1 MVSCDSG
8 AAFGN
13 PERSILSRAPHPP
26 THQMRQ
32 SCVRAGVVTSTTK
45 QFVRLSL
52 SLFSKKDAKYFE
64 KHEVRFGLAVR
75 PEQYPGGEAD
85 VVEACNGSGV
95 LVEEVVAAVHK
106 TGDSVRLYST
116 RLSRIFFLAFQSGLA
131 VRL

>member
-1 MVSCDSG
+1 
-8 AAFGN
+8 
-13 PERSILSRAPHPP
+13 
-26 THQMRQ
+26 MRQ

-45 QFVRLSL
+45 QFVRLSLSL

-116 RLSRIFFLAFQSGLA
+116 RLSRIFFLAFRSGLA